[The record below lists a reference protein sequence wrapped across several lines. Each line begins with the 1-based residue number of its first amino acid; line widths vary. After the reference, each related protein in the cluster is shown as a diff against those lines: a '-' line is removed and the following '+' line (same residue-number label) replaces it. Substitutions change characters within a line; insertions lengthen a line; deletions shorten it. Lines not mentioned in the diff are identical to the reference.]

1 MAKVS
6 EVARAALAAISSDS
20 SYLLASQW
28 VNERYADVAAHHKL
42 RHLREVLPLVTAA
55 AITTDTVT
63 TTNGSRVVT
72 GTSTAAAAW
81 APSIVGR
88 YFRSRNAWYR
98 VENFDAVALT
108 LLLDKTYAEDSGSG
122 QSYVIAERFVPLAKD
137 VRWIGDPIIQGR
149 TRTQLWRQSRTE
161 FDINNPGRILEKS
174 KQPWFWSEAGS
185 GFNSDGEVV
194 KLIEIYPPTEDAEIF
209 YYLGWKTPAK
219 LDLDSELPIEIDI
232 NQLKEGVLIDV
243 MRDMMAK
250 SAKANQIEQAAL
262 WRNEYRAQQTMW
274 KDVRRTIAQSDNM
287 AADDATFI
295 LETIG
300 GVQTG
305 GDVKTARDEVFIR
318 GARP

>member
-42 RHLREVLPLVTAA
+42 RHLREVIPLVTAA
-55 AITTDTVT
+55 AITTSTVT
-63 TTNGSRVVT
+63 TTNGSRIVT
-72 GTSTAAAAW
+72 GTATAQATWSGAV
-81 APSIVGR
+81 VGR
-88 YFRSRNAWYR
+88 YFRAANAWYR
-98 VENFDAVALT
+98 IENFDTNSDLH
-108 LLLDKTYAEDSGSG
+108 LDKPYSEDSGSG
-122 QSYVIAERFVPLAKD
+122 LSYIIAQRLVPLAPD

-161 FDINNPGRILEKS
+161 LDLNNPGRLLQKS

-185 GFNSDGEVV
+185 GLNEDGTVV
-194 KLIEIYPPTEDAEIF
+194 KMIEIYPPTEDAEIF

-219 LDLDSELPIEIDI
+219 LDLDSELPIELDI

-250 SAKANQIEQAAL
+250 SAKANQIEAAAL

-274 KDVRRTIAQSDNM
+274 KDTRRTVAM
-287 AADDATFI
+287 ADASTDDSTFI

-300 GVQTG
+300 GVQPG

>member
-42 RHLREVLPLVTAA
+42 RHLREVIPLVTAA

-81 APSIVGR
+81 SPSIVGR
-88 YFRSRNAWYR
+88 YFRSANAWYK
-98 VENFDAVALT
+98 VVNFDGVALT
-108 LLLDKTYAEDSGSG
+108 LTIDKPYAEDSGSG
-122 QSYVIAERFVPLAKD
+122 LSYVIAERFVALAKD
-137 VRWIGDPIIQGR
+137 VRWVGDPIVQGR

-161 FDINNPGRILEKS
+161 FDLNNPGRLLEKS

-194 KLIEIYPPTEDAEIF
+194 KMIEIYPPTEDAELF
-209 YYLGWKTPAK
+209 YYLGWKTPPK
-219 LDLDSELPIEIDI
+219 LGLEQELPIELDI

-274 KDVRRTIAQSDNM
+274 KDTRRTVAM
-287 AADDATFI
+287 ADAATDDSTFI

-300 GVQTG
+300 GAVAG